1 VLNEIARTPTVWIF
15 LDVIHDQFCE
25 DDGGIEQRTN
35 RANVEVF
42 GVDFMNSNFISLD
55 RQSQLIRD
63 LRRLVDERARLEAQ
77 NRAGLATRKATHE
90 AQSSQALERDETEYK
105 SKSCTLEAEYRKLL
119 KRARGEYDTAADQI
133 DEEIRGQLTTI
144 QGEYDE
150 GIDRGRHQ
158 RDQSRRLL
166 NDKYESRVTKL
177 KRENQQIDKKLAIY
191 QQQWNDVRQTAEH
204 LMNQRGIAVG
214 EWIATNPEIG
224 QENSD
229 DDSPWSRFDATQA
242 EAQRELLRLAN
253 LPSARFLAVGWP
265 WVLLVFG
272 WFSFLYPMYLLFGLQ
287 LGIFA
292 VVSFAEAVFLALG
305 SHVMAKQ
312 MARRGSETILPS
324 LGHSL
329 MLARQALEDSRQA
342 TRQALSSNKAA
353 INEWR
358 DAERQNVEDQYAET
372 AEELARR
379 LDTRRERIQQ
389 DGDGQMDNVK
399 QRFEATQ
406 GKLERTYPPQL
417 DELKQHIEAKR
428 ERSETKRQ
436 DELIE
441 ARQRYDSNREKLVKK
456 WREGMN
462 AFCDATD
469 TMNRYCEERFP
480 DWEQLAKSGWAR
492 ADDHN
497 ESSLISAV
505 PFGSHD
511 VSLHESGH
519 ELPQDPQMKIDRTE
533 FHLPAVLSFPDR
545 PSLLMEAP
553 DEGRAAAVRVMQTV
567 MLRFLTAFPAGKV
580 RFTIIDPIGLG
591 HNFSAF
597 MHLADYDEQLVTGKI
612 WTDSSHIRQR
622 LSDLTEHM
630 ENVIQKYLRNEYPS
644 IQEYNEHAGEVAE
657 PYHVLVIANFPEN
670 FSEESARKLASIAAS
685 GARCGVYSL
694 ISVDTR
700 MALPRNFYLS
710 ELEEHSATLVW
721 ENRRFR
727 WKDQHLRKLPLHLDA
742 PPKEEVFTDAI
753 RVIGEKARHAKRV
766 EVPFDTV
773 APSFED
779 WWTTDSRRGVEIPL
793 GRAGATKHQR
803 LALGHGTSQ
812 HVLVSGKTGS
822 GKSTLFHAMIVNVAL
837 RYSPDEVQL
846 YLIDF
851 KKGVEFKPYA
861 THALPHARV
870 IAIES
875 EREFGLSVLERLD
888 EELKLRGDVF
898 RGAGVQDVASY
909 RDANPEARLPRIL
922 LIIDEFQE
930 LFVKEDRLAQEAGLL
945 LDRLVRQGRAFGIH
959 VILGSQTLA
968 GAYSLARST
977 LGQMAIRIALQCSES
992 DAHLILSEDNTA
1004 ARLLNRP
1011 GEAIYNDANGVV
1023 EGNHPFQVVWLSDQ
1037 QRSELLVRLKNWAR
1051 GRQTVDPPTI
1061 IFEGNVAADQAQNS
1075 RLIEVSDKAP
1085 SSSDA
1090 AIVWLGAAVAIKEPT
1105 HVQLFRQS
1113 GANVL
1118 VVGQDQPMAS
1128 GILATAAAS
1137 LLYRQLTHDPTA
1149 TDQFLV
1155 LNGLRNDEDQHDPWL
1170 RINQHLPVVLP
1181 VVGPQRATEEL
1192 EKWYAELERR
1202 LEDPEE
1208 KFTPRYLL
1216 IHHLARFREL
1226 RRDEDDF
1233 GFSSFDEPEKAMS
1246 PSKMLGKILK
1256 EGPTLGM
1263 HTLVWCDSYNN
1274 VARCFD
1280 RQVLRDFDSRIVF
1293 QMSPNDSSNLMDSP
1307 AASRLGDHRAYLYSD
1322 DRGEVE
1328 KFRPYGTPSE
1338 SWLLE
1343 LANQLGQSD
1352 KVSG

>member
-1 VLNEIARTPTVWIF
+1 
-15 LDVIHDQFCE
+15 
-25 DDGGIEQRTN
+25 
-35 RANVEVF
+35 
-42 GVDFMNSNFISLD
+42 MNSSFISLD

-63 LRRLVDERARLEAQ
+63 LRRLVDERARLESQ
-77 NRAGLATRKATHE
+77 NRAGLATRKATVE
-90 AQSSQALERDETEYK
+90 AQSGQTLERDETEYK
-105 SKSCTLEAEYRKLL
+105 SKSKTLESEYRKLL
-119 KRARGEYDTAADQI
+119 KRARAEFDSVTEQI
-133 DEEIRGQLTTI
+133 DEEVQGQLAVI
-144 QGEYDE
+144 QREFDE
-150 GIDRGRHQ
+150 GVDRARHQ
-158 RDQSRRLL
+158 RDQSRRML
-166 NDKYESRVTKL
+166 NGKYESRVAKL
-177 KRENQQIDKKLAIY
+177 KRENQQIDKKLATC
-191 QQQWNDVRQTAEH
+191 QQQWKEVRQTAEL
-204 LMNQRGIAVG
+204 LMSQRGIAAG
-214 EWIATNPEIG
+214 EWIAIDSEQQ
-224 QENSD
+224 QEQS
-229 DDSPWSRFDATQA
+229 DDSPWSRFDRTQA
-242 EAQRELLRLAN
+242 DAQTRLLNLLN

-272 WFSFLYPMYLLFGLQ
+272 WIAFLYPMYRLLSLQ

-292 VVSFAEAVFLALG
+292 VASLAEAILLALG
-305 SHVMAKQ
+305 SHFLAKQ
-312 MARRGSETILPS
+312 LARRGSNEIIPK
-324 LGHSL
+324 LGHAL
-329 MLARQALEDSRQA
+329 KLANYALEDSRQA
-342 TRQALSSNKAA
+342 ARQALTSNQAA

-358 DAERQNVEDQYAET
+358 DAERQNVEGQYAET

-379 LDTRRERIQQ
+379 LSSRRARIQS
-389 DGDGQMDNVK
+389 DGDDQMQYVK
-399 QRFEATQ
+399 EKFEATR
-406 GKLERTYPPQL
+406 GVLERTYPPQL
-417 DELKQHIEAKR
+417 DELKQRIEATR
-428 ERSETKRQ
+428 ERSETQRQ
-436 DELIE
+436 SELLE
-441 ARQRYDSNREKLVKK
+441 ARQRFDSNREKLVQK
-456 WREGMN
+456 WREGMD

-469 TMNRYCEERFP
+469 TMNRYCDERFP
-480 DWEQLAKSGWAR
+480 DWDQLAEAGWEKV
-492 ADDHN
+492 DIDGEPSN
-497 ESSLISAV
+497 VSAV

-519 ELPQDPQMKIDRTE
+519 ELPHDPQMKIDRTE

-567 MLRFLTAFPAGKV
+567 MLRFLTAFPPGKV

-597 MHLADYDEQLVTGKI
+597 MHLADYDEQLVTSKI

-622 LSDLTEHM
+622 LNDLTEHI

-670 FSEESARKLASIAAS
+670 FSEESARKLASIASS
-685 GARCGVYSL
+685 GARCGVYTL

-727 WKDQHLRKLPLHLDA
+727 WKDQHLRKLPLHLDS
-742 PPKEEVFTDAI
+742 PPNEEVFTDAI
-753 RVIGEKARHAKRV
+753 RVIGEKAKHAKRV

-779 WWTTDSRRGVEIPL
+779 WWTTDSRHGVDVPL
-793 GRAGATKHQR
+793 GRAGATKHQQ
-803 LALGHGTSQ
+803 LALGSGTSQ

-822 GKSTLFHAMIVNVAL
+822 GKSTLFHALIVNVAL
-837 RYSPDEVQL
+837 RYSPDEIQL

-888 EELKLRGDVF
+888 EELKVRGDLF
-898 RGAGVQDVASY
+898 RGAGVQDVGSY
-909 RDANPEARLPRIL
+909 RDANPDARLPRIL

-959 VILGSQTLA
+959 IILGSQTLA

-1004 ARLLNRP
+1004 ARLLSRP
-1011 GEAIYNDANGVV
+1011 GEAIYNDGNGVI

-1037 QRSELLVRLKNWAR
+1037 QRGELLAKLRNWAR
-1051 GRQTVDPPTI
+1051 GRKSDDPPAI
-1061 IFEGNVAADQAQNS
+1061 VFEGNVAADPAQNP
-1075 RLIEVSDKAP
+1075 RLIEVSGKAP
-1085 SSSDA
+1085 SPSDP
-1090 AIVWLGAAVAIKEPT
+1090 AIVWMGAAVAIKEPT
-1105 HVQLFRQS
+1105 HVRLFRQT

-1137 LLYRQLTHDPTA
+1137 LLFRQLAHDA
-1149 TDQFLV
+1149 GAADQFLV
-1155 LNGLRNDEDQHDPWL
+1155 LNGLRNDEADNDPWL
-1170 RINQHLPVVLP
+1170 RINQCLPVMLP
-1181 VVGPQRATEEL
+1181 TAGPQKAAEAIGE
-1192 EKWYAELERR
+1192 WYAELQRR
-1202 LEDPEE
+1202 LDDPEKRVE
-1208 KFTPRYLL
+1208 SRYLL
-1216 IHHLARFREL
+1216 IHHLGRFRDF

-1233 GFSSFDEPEKAMS
+1233 GFSSFDEPEKTVSA
-1246 PSKMLGKILK
+1246 SKMLAKILK

-1263 HTLVWCDSYNN
+1263 HTIIWCDSYNN

-1307 AASRLGDHRAYLYSD
+1307 QASRLGEHRAYLYSD
-1322 DRGEVE
+1322 DRGEAE
-1328 KFRPYGTPSE
+1328 KFRPYGTPSLA
-1338 SWLLE
+1338 WLTDM
-1343 LANQLGQSD
+1343 ASRLGQSD